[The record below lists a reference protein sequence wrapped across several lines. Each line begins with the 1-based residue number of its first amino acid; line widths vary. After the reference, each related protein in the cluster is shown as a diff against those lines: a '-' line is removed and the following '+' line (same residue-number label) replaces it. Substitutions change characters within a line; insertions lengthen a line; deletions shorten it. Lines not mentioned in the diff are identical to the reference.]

1 MQKTNNVKADAIHL
15 LLDQDAIQA
24 VAIYEDDI
32 YDTYDDTY
40 DELKQ
45 GRREIYTTIP
55 HFLNFKYAKK
65 LFVHTV
71 RIIHEITLG
80 RCHGTKREIKK
91 THNIEKLL
99 LSDEFDWW
107 KKNSITK

>member
-1 MQKTNNVKADAIHL
+1 MQKTNTIKADAIHL
-15 LLDQDAIQA
+15 LLNQEAIQT
-24 VAIYEDDI
+24 VARYEDDI
-32 YDTYDDTY
+32 YCTYEDTYN
-40 DELKQ
+40 ELKQ

-65 LFVHTV
+65 LFVHTG

-80 RCHGTKREIKK
+80 KGHGTAREIKK